1 MRRGTGPTHFSIGYG
16 PGSVFGWTLR
26 DMVDDEEAGECLPG
40 GDQFQAELLLEGVE
54 EGGAGGVGG
63 RAGRV
68 AAGAIVAGVSGAAGP
83 GAVAVIA
90 GVGGGRGGP
99 AEGDIVFAREAGV
112 VGDGEIDLIGEN
124 AGEIG
129 GGLVGGAVGG
139 RGTED
144 DGTAVV
150 VRFALSGAVRIGG
163 GRTGGLLS
171 FGPSLAMTRR

>member
-1 MRRGTGPTHFSIGYG
+1 MGPEGSAAG
-16 PGSVFGWTLR
+16 PDG
-26 DMVDDEEAGECLPG
+26 
-40 GDQFQAELLLEGVE
+40 
-54 EGGAGGVGG
+54 
-63 RAGRV
+63 V

-99 AEGDIVFAREAGV
+99 AEGNIVFAREAGL

-139 RGTED
+139 RGSRRRWDRYGCEIRL
-144 DGTAVV
+144 
-150 VRFALSGAVRIGG
+150 VRGGCGSAAGAPVDS
-163 GRTGGLLS
+163 LS